1 MSALDEAVKHKTWC
15 RHSIALIYICD
26 CGADKAASELAGLRD
41 SHKILE
47 GELAYQEE
55 TVLPKLRGR
64 KRDLESAAKS
74 AVGVMRDA
82 VDQGDQ
88 GAKEW
93 LRKWEDI
100 IYKETE

>member
-1 MSALDEAVKHKTWC
+1 MNTDIIRDVIITYENRTGNKGSANA
-15 RHSIALIYICD
+15 AL
-26 CGADKAASELAGLRD
+26 KALEGLQD

-64 KRDLESAAKS
+64 NRDLESAAKS
-74 AVGVMRDA
+74 AVGVMEDA

-93 LRKWEDI
+93 LRKWKEI
-100 IYKETE
+100 IYKELE